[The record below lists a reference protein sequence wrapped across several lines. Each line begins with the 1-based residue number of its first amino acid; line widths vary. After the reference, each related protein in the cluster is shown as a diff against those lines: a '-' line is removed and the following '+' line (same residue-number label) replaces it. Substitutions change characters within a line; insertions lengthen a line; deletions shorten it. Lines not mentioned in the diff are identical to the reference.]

1 MVISGVMKLIGS
13 GMEFFLVIPG
23 IGGTFILSLLWIPL
37 LFMLVYHIVTLVLS
51 RNSNQKIWGPVV
63 GIVAS
68 TIGIIPLL
76 GMLLH
81 WAAFICLLI
90 DGILTLSRGPKDS
103 PETTKVV

>member
-51 RNSNQKIWGPVV
+51 RIQIKRYG
-63 GIVAS
+63 A
-68 TIGIIPLL
+68 PLL
-76 GMLLH
+76 GL
-81 WAAFICLLI
+81 
-90 DGILTLSRGPKDS
+90 
-103 PETTKVV
+103 